1 MFETLQLMNV
11 STLQQYQNVELKLL
25 FSSYFFFLESQP
37 VTATDYSR
45 DERNSLRK
53 LPIKINVDIKTSYL
67 PLAYMDRSQSASAS
81 SSSGTGGPKPRIKSF
96 SRLSTLSST
105 RGAGVDGFTFPLQT
119 ADEIERLEV
128 AVREDRTLWNQYV
141 EYLRDKKTEIMD
153 IPSVMKLLFLD
164 EALDGYN
171 FNGIQGR
178 KMQKRPLK
186 MYAIFIDCMLEAW
199 RQQVL
204 DIGHLQKEISIGIT
218 ASKRRIRVKRCR
230 EKKHI
235 RRMAASNLNF
245 ALVDEDEPEYITIV
259 DS

>member
-1 MFETLQLMNV
+1 
-11 STLQQYQNVELKLL
+11 
-25 FSSYFFFLESQP
+25 
-37 VTATDYSR
+37 
-45 DERNSLRK
+45 
-53 LPIKINVDIKTSYL
+53 
-67 PLAYMDRSQSASAS
+67 MDRSQSASAS

>member
-1 MFETLQLMNV
+1 
-11 STLQQYQNVELKLL
+11 
-25 FSSYFFFLESQP
+25 
-37 VTATDYSR
+37 
-45 DERNSLRK
+45 
-53 LPIKINVDIKTSYL
+53 
-67 PLAYMDRSQSASAS
+67 MDRSQSASAS

-186 MYAIFIDCMLEAW
+186 MYAIFIDCMLDAW
-199 RQQVL
+199 AEYTVEVL
-204 DIGHLQKEISIGIT
+204 CKTVEDAIRKTHFRH
-218 ASKRRIRVKRCR
+218 SKRVYRAKKALEE
-230 EKKHI
+230 EKLI
-235 RRMAASNLNF
+235 F
-245 ALVDEDEPEYITIV
+245 EPKTIYLGHQQ
-259 DS
+259 SPH